1 MWLLAVSR
9 CMQLLQRIT
18 SDRTT
23 TMKFT
28 LLRQAT
34 LLCLSLLT
42 VTAAMA
48 QTAMAW
54 PTRTVRLISPYPTG
68 GGPDAISRVLADKL
82 SRKWGQPVVVENRP
96 GGNGFI
102 AIDAFKR
109 GAKDGHD
116 LIQLDSVHLVAYP
129 FMFKKLPYDA
139 NNDFDVQATLF
150 KAYMM
155 VVVPTQSKYKTLGD
169 FTADAKAHP
178 GKLDYGSWSVGNPV
192 HLGMEDFQ
200 ALTGTQLQHVI
211 YKETTQLYT
220 AIANGELPV
229 TMGTAGTTGPLY
241 KAKKVRYLAVAAPQ
255 RLAAYPDV
263 QTIGEAGG
271 PKDFEVSGWNVIAAP
286 KGLPQVLQDKI
297 RVDIAEALSG
307 TDIAARYATFGYVPL
322 SLGRDQTRDFIA
334 AEAKR
339 HEAIIKRARIALD

>member
-1 MWLLAVSR
+1 MKPSAMTSIPRCAAVLA
-9 CMQLLQRIT
+9 
-18 SDRTT
+18 
-23 TMKFT
+23 
-28 LLRQAT
+28 
-34 LLCLSLLT
+34 LSLMVAGGT
-42 VTAAMA
+42 MA
-48 QTAMAW
+48 QTAATW
-54 PTRTVRLISPYPTG
+54 PVRTVRLISPYPTG

-82 SRKWGQPVVVENRP
+82 ARKWGQPVVVENRP

-155 VVVPTQSKYKTLGD
+155 VVVPTQSKYKSLGEL
-169 FTADAKAHP
+169 TADAKANP
-178 GKLDYGSWSVGNPV
+178 GKLDYGSWSIGNPV

-200 ALTGTQLQHVI
+200 ALTGTKLQHVV
-211 YKETTQLYT
+211 YKETSQLYT
-220 AIANGELPV
+220 SVATGELPV

-241 KAKKVRYLAVAAPQ
+241 KAGKVRFLAVAAPQ

-263 QTIGEAGG
+263 QTVAEAGG

-286 KGLPQVLQDKI
+286 KGLPLQIQDKI
-297 RVDIAEALSG
+297 RSDIAEALG
-307 TDIAARYATFGYVPL
+307 GVDVAERYATFGYVPL
-322 SLGRDQTRDFIA
+322 SLSREQTAVFITS
-334 AEAKR
+334 EAKR
-339 HEAIIKRARIALD
+339 HNLIIKRANIALD